1 MKKIIALSAI
11 ALALLACNKEIA
23 EQQIAPSKE
32 GLVTITA
39 TTEDLSK
46 VVLDMNAE
54 TNLVWADT
62 DAIAVYDGS
71 SANTFTIKSN
81 SGASAVFEGSCDTA
95 APMLY
100 AVYPAAAYSAPATD
114 AIKVEIPASQT
125 IPDGGCV
132 DPEALVAVGY
142 AAPGQPM
149 AFKQVCAL
157 LKLTVTGSDI
167 MEIVIKGKGLAG
179 TAAINADGTINASGA
194 SLTDEIVLHPA
205 SGMFAPGGYFVAV
218 APGTTPAGT
227 FSINYN
233 TVSATATKTASSEVR
248 FERAKGLDAGPL
260 TGFTK
265 TVIITTMAEL
275 FNWNASRSTADIED
289 VKIGA
294 DIDMEGEPWVPKDF
308 TGTFDGQGHKLFNL
322 NVNRTSN
329 ACFFN
334 TVKGTVKDVTF
345 GTSTDSSFIIQN
357 NPDDDGSAWR
367 YAGLITRLS
376 EGAVLEKVTSYVPV
390 SVASESKSKTR
401 VGGLVAIV
409 AGDATI
415 KNCVNNGKVT
425 IEATAP
431 AAAGAAGGIVG
442 WADANIS
449 FTNVTNNGDITIKNS
464 FVTYTAGILPCDNY
478 GCTFDTCANN
488 GNISISGE
496 GARGMCVA
504 GIVGDATDSNVK
516 SCSNSGKI
524 EISIDGE
531 MKVGGIVGR
540 AFLGCTV
547 TGCTNSSTAVIV
559 SNPASATKRTFMGG
573 IVGNSPAAN
582 NTELTIENCKNYASF
597 STENAQVASVS
608 GIAGYLNG
616 AGKVIIRGCENF
628 GDMSNNNGA
637 ALNGS
642 SAAASYVSGIVAYLS
657 TSMLDGSCVDG
668 CTNRGAIFSKNRNI
682 NYIGAILPILKADTA
697 VSVKDCHNYG
707 TVTRDVNI
715 RTQVDSNND
724 TYYSVGGIIG
734 KVDGAN
740 AEVSG
745 CVNHASAA
753 VWENAGGGSAYPKAG
768 GVIAY
773 IVKAKS
779 VSGCRNEASVTY
791 DNTAT
796 GGSFGVFGGVIGH
809 AYATQLIS
817 DCYNSGTVFANRSQV
832 NRAGGIVGTLNNSSI
847 TGCTNEGAVTISNS
861 AANWQAAGG
870 IIGFAE
876 GSGENEKDI
885 VGNVNTGAVSIS
897 VNTNNARCCAGGI
910 LGMPASS
917 FNISNNVN
925 RGSVSGTN
933 ANTSAPYCYVGG
945 IIGQDKG
952 ATSVSTIIGNKSYG
966 EVKNDTGSASY
977 SAAGG
982 LIGNCDVSDMSGSVF
997 CIVSGT
1003 NAGAV
1008 AGVNTKAITA
1018 TICDAVTVNGV
1029 TKAAASDEGVWL
1041 CPSNTGTITPTYVA
1055 HSSSE

>member
-142 AAPGQPM
+142 AVPGQPM

-431 AAAGAAGGIVG
+431 AAAGAVGGVVG
-442 WADANIS
+442 WTDAVL
-449 FTNVTNNGDITIKNS
+449 TAQNVTNNGDITVFNASTSYIG
-464 FVTYTAGILPCDNY
+464 GILSTD
-478 GCTFDTCANN
+478 GIGGTFSNCSNTGHINVPVG
-488 GNISISGE
+488 GNR
-496 GARGMCVA
+496 AMCIG
-504 GIVGDATDSNVK
+504 GILGDASNSTVDG
-516 SCSNSGKI
+516 CSNSGSI
-524 EISIDGE
+524 ISICDGE
-531 MKVGGIVGR
+531 LKVGGIVGR
-540 AFLGCTV
+540 AYIGC
-547 TGCTNSSTAVIV
+547 SI
-559 SNPASATKRTFMGG
+559 SNCSNAASGQIYFNPETFEKQAFVGG
-573 IVGNSPAAN
+573 IVGNAPAG
-582 NTELTIENCKNYASF
+582 NTGTLSITKCVNYAYLN
-597 STENAQVASVS
+597 STHRNVAVMG
-608 GIAGYLNG
+608 GIAGFLNMSG
-616 AGKVIIRGCENF
+616 GTVVIEDSDNF
-628 GDMSNNNGA
+628 GDVSRTVDVTTAGVNNNVCVA
-637 ALNGS
+637 
-642 SAAASYVSGIVAYLS
+642 GIVAAMAGLEGSRIARCNNHGDLYTNTNSGSATTRIGGISAWVQSYTEIVDCSNDSKVIYAMGDDATAVGS
-657 TSMLDGSCVDG
+657 TIHQGGIVGHLVKGSSIKNCQNSGVISSDRKQVNRVG
-668 CTNRGAIFSKNRNI
+668 GIVGTCNSSAIYNSLNLGAVEVLVPESVEVKYWQGIGGIVGFAEGTTGGCTRAIEDCTNRGDIKVSI
-682 NYIGAILPILKADTA
+682 NA
-697 VSVKDCHNYG
+697 VPNYDG
-707 TVTRDVNI
+707 RFC
-715 RTQVDSNND
+715 
-724 TYYSVGGIIG
+724 VGGIIG
-734 KVDGAN
+734 
-740 AEVSG
+740 EPY
-745 CVNHASAA
+745 
-753 VWENAGGGSAYPKAG
+753 SAYP
-768 GVIAY
+768 I
-773 IVKAKS
+773 
-779 VSGCRNEASVTY
+779 SGCKNY
-791 DNTAT
+791 
-796 GGSFGVFGGVIGH
+796 
-809 AYATQLIS
+809 
-817 DCYNSGTVFANRSQV
+817 
-832 NRAGGIVGTLNNSSI
+832 
-847 TGCTNEGAVTISNS
+847 
-861 AANWQAAGG
+861 
-870 IIGFAE
+870 
-876 GSGENEKDI
+876 
-885 VGNVNTGAVSIS
+885 
-897 VNTNNARCCAGGI
+897 
-910 LGMPASS
+910 
-917 FNISNNVN
+917 
-925 RGSVSGTN
+925 GSVSGTN
-933 ANTSAPYCYVGG
+933 TNATKPSCYVGG
-945 IIGQDKG
+945 VMGFDADATASTLSNNANYG
-952 ATSVSTIIGNKSYG
+952 AITNQAA
-966 EVKNDTGSASY
+966 DASY

-982 LIGNCDVSDMSGSVF
+982 LYGKIGKATGATGYNFGSV
-997 CIVSGT
+997 SGLG
-1003 NAGAV
+1003 AGAV
-1008 AGVNTKAITA
+1008 AGVNSVALTA
-1018 TICDAVTVNGV
+1018 TLCDAVTVNGV
-1029 TKAAASDEGVWL
+1029 AKASASDEGVWL